1 MKQRGNLIVIV
12 LVIVGVVVLVY
23 LMANSG
29 PSAVTAPADSVVPSE
44 QITDSQ
50 KITTTIDFPKGDS
63 IIRAEQFSVGGV
75 TYALE
80 LVSTVNSKGNKIV
93 YQRLVR
99 TVGGKREVVV
109 ADIDAV
115 VPNLGKYALTKFV
128 VDSPSRTVVFVAAVS
143 DPSVPLGG
151 LYKFDVGTGK
161 FTKMFV
167 SRFLPSNL
175 NAEVNAP
182 VFSSDKLRFLS
193 LVDRENRKTEAK
205 QLYVVDLTNDQARA
219 IVFAKDGESFTENI
233 NAYGDP
239 VGSYRWL
246 SDTTMEYS
254 LFRPADTM
262 PRMSF
267 ITKSDFVNPAEK

>member
-1 MKQRGNLIVIV
+1 MLI
-12 LVIVGVVVLVY
+12 IVGVVVLVY

-29 PSAVTAPADSVVPSE
+29 PSAVTAPADSVIPSE
-44 QITDSQ
+44 EQSVDSP
-50 KITTTIDFPKGDS
+50 KTTTADFPKGDG

-80 LVSTVNSKGNKIV
+80 LVSTINSKGNKIV
-93 YQRLVR
+93 YQRMVR
-99 TVGGKREVVV
+99 TVGGKREIVV

-128 VDSPSRTVVFVAAVS
+128 IDSPSRTVVFVAAVS

-151 LYKFDVGTGK
+151 LYKFNLSNNR

-175 NAEVNAP
+175 NAEVNAS
-182 VFSSDKLRFLS
+182 VFSPDKLRFLS
-193 LVDRENRKTEAK
+193 LVDRENRKVEAN
-205 QLYVVDLTNDQARA
+205 QLYVVDLTNDQARTL
-219 IVFAKDGESFTENI
+219 VFAKSGESFTENI

-239 VGSYRWL
+239 TGSYRWL

-254 LFRPADTM
+254 LFRPTDTM
-262 PRMSF
+262 PRTSF